1 MDAVKPRLYARH
13 AGPEAMAAAAAEVD
27 RLAGF
32 TLDATHSVPDMMMQ
46 PVAMG
51 RVATP
56 EEVRKWAA
64 QARKG

>member
-1 MDAVKPRLYARH
+1 
-13 AGPEAMAAAAAEVD
+13 MAAAAAEVD

-56 EEVRKWAA
+56 EEVRKWVA